1 MNTAVTDP
9 RTEQTRRRLIAAGLE
24 LFGRLGFDAVTTRQL
39 AEAAGV
45 NQAAIPY
52 HFGGKQGVYLAVADH
67 VAARIGARVGPI
79 LAAARDRLA
88 SGPGRAAAAAL
99 LLEVTREV
107 ARAAFEPDYRSFW
120 AILLVREEVC
130 PSQASERLYAALEGP
145 VHELAGEL
153 IGCLTERSA
162 AAPETILLTHA
173 YLSQFV
179 GFVAARDTLTRRLGG
194 AGDFDPDAAAA
205 AIAAIENFSRYAIA
219 GMLAAG
225 EPAAPSAPTFG
236 SRRCA

>member
-1 MNTAVTDP
+1 MPAPATDP

-24 LFGRLGFDAVTTRQL
+24 LFGRHGFDAVTTRQL

-52 HFGGKQGVYLAVADH
+52 HFGGKQGVYLAVAEH
-67 VAARIGARVGPI
+67 VAARTAERVGPL
-79 LAAARDRLA
+79 LAAAGARLA
-88 SGPGRAAAAAL
+88 AGLARTAAGAL

-153 IGCLTERSA
+153 IGRLTGCPA
-162 AAPETILLTHA
+162 TAPETILLAHA

-194 AGDFDPDAAAA
+194 AAGFGPDEAAA
-205 AIAAIENFSRYAIA
+205 AIAAIERFSRYAIA
-219 GMLAAG
+219 GMGGGQADATV
-225 EPAAPSAPTFG
+225 PPAPS
-236 SRRCA
+236 S